1 MSYDWLVVAGSKAQ
15 FKGTGTINGAGNYGF
30 LLIAIDGTPDRFRM
44 KIWDKATDYVI
55 STTCSAWLMMAIQLQ
70 YWAEGQSS
78 FINREEKSSIHKYP
92 PEFHEM
98 LEVYFIGQKPSL
110 LLTRNWILDHATT
123 KQMSTRGGGFGRIVA
138 LKQLMLAGGCLC

>member
-55 STTCSAWLMMAIQLQ
+55 YDNMLGVADDGNPTTVLSGGSIV
-70 YWAEGQSS
+70 
-78 FINREEKSSIHKYP
+78 IHK
-92 PEFHEM
+92 
-98 LEVYFIGQKPSL
+98 
-110 LLTRNWILDHATT
+110 
-123 KQMSTRGGGFGRIVA
+123 
-138 LKQLMLAGGCLC
+138 